1 MIVRLQHQ
9 GEPHPKLPASTC
21 LPMPPAVGTEL
32 EREGARFTVI
42 RTSINLDGEPIA
54 TVWLLEVPS

>member
-1 MIVRLQHQ
+1 
-9 GEPHPKLPASTC
+9 
-21 LPMPPAVGTEL
+21 MPPAVGTEL